1 MKKYR
6 ILTVFMALALFCE
19 AQSPCWDGSIA
30 EAYEGGNGSVNNPYQ
45 IATAEQLAL
54 LAQQTNDGTGGDAYY
69 IMTNDIDLADC
80 SGEDIEWTSI
90 GRTVVTEVDTT
101 FRYFTGHFDGNGKT
115 VSNLYQHQ
123 NEYFKGLFGCTN
135 GAVIKNVNLVS
146 VDIDNESEYAGALVA
161 YAGVTD
167 IIDCNVSESSV
178 KTTTGIAGGI
188 IGFAG
193 VPFGSEDHIEE
204 FSKISSCHISSANV
218 EGILLSGGIAGR
230 VNAFPWD
237 LNDPN
242 IFIDGYA
249 RYNVTDCSNDAGC
262 YVSGARF
269 VAGIVGFITFVTID
283 NCINECHVAGGT
295 CMGGICG
302 MGRMDGS
309 ISNCSNSVTGIIDG
323 VNNAFVGGIIGTV
336 GGIDISSCSNMGM
349 VSAEMGKVGG
359 VAGIIGF
366 GHIEDCVNHGSFGTN
381 SENCGGIV
389 GESASETFFSGCIN
403 YGDIYGKDMVGG
415 IVGKCGGCRF
425 CGCVNKGSIHGEI
438 SVGGIVGASTATYI
452 SNSYNLGEVSA
463 VSNSTNNY
471 FGVGGIVG
479 CMGIGRIY
487 NVYNTGSV
495 FNPDNPQAVYPY
507 YGNIVGRGC
516 HSGNESMNC
525 FWLDDD
531 NLPANGDGTAQEML
545 GSSAFHQG
553 ATSTSWILNEPQYD
567 TYDMLEALNFGSE
580 TVMNSQGFQMM
591 PYIGYWSE
599 DVNGENNGYPVVVS
613 CPKYPLLGSEWYYG
627 MIDTNGNSTYQ
638 YLSCEDDT
646 IINHKK
652 VKIIVK
658 TNTLYDKSSG
668 ISREYIRED
677 NGCVYWWHNPAQDS
691 TMLYNFTANVGDEWS
706 IKIGNDSITM
716 HVDEVGIVEYNGQA
730 FRSLNISDENNIFSG
745 TIVCSVGH
753 VKSFFP
759 EQMLNK
765 NSYYKVDGIRC
776 YWEKGTIIY
785 QEGNDDCDAIY
796 GQLHNGFE
804 DPSAD
809 NEVDVYPN
817 PSNGILFVKSD
828 NINTDYQIIN
838 ILGEIVLSGEIVS
851 ENQQIDI
858 SNLSNG
864 LYLIK
869 IKDNTMKIVVNK

>member
-1 MKKYR
+1 MKKYH
-6 ILTVFMALALFCE
+6 ILTIFLALALFCE
-19 AQSPCWDGSIA
+19 AQSPCWDGSVA
-30 EAYEGGNGSVNNPYQ
+30 EAYEGGNGSVKNPYQ

-69 IMTNDIDLADC
+69 ILTNDIDLAGC

-193 VPFGSEDHIEE
+193 VPFGEEGYIEE
-204 FSKISSCHISSANV
+204 FSKISSCYISNVNV
-218 EGILLSGGIAGR
+218 EGDDSGGGIAGR
-230 VNAFPWD
+230 INAYGV
-237 LNDPN
+237 
-242 IFIDGYA
+242 DGYNSNGYA
-249 RYNVTDCSNDAGC
+249 HYTITDCGNDESCHVRGEIKAG
-262 YVSGARF
+262 
-269 VAGIVGFITFVTID
+269 GIVGFISYVTIE
-283 NCINECHVAGGT
+283 NCVNNCLVEGNGFV
-295 CMGGICG
+295 GGICG
-302 MGRMDGS
+302 MGRYYD
-309 ISNCSNSVTGIIDG
+309 VGIINCLNNFVGTFTTNNG
-323 VNNAFVGGIIGTV
+323 VGGGIVGLATAIEIVGCRNKAVGYAYRCGGIAGRAGSCRIKSCVNEGSFVEAFGICGGIIGEMSGDV
-336 GGIDISSCSNMGM
+336 MSN
-349 VSAEMGKVGG
+349 
-359 VAGIIGF
+359 
-366 GHIEDCVNHGSFGTN
+366 
-381 SENCGGIV
+381 
-389 GESASETFFSGCIN
+389 CIN
-403 YGDIYGKDMVGG
+403 YGDMSGIGMIGGLVGQMG
-415 IVGKCGGCRF
+415 YSSICGS
-425 CGCVNKGSIHGEI
+425 VNKGNITGIMSDTLYIGGL
-438 SVGGIVGASTATYI
+438 VGVSFGDIAS
-452 SNSYNLGEVSA
+452 SYNTGNVS
-463 VSNSTNNY
+463 VVNTENRGCS

-479 CMGIGRIY
+479 VVLSTGHVY

-495 FNPDNPQAVYPY
+495 INPDNIQGVVPN
-507 YGNIVGRGC
+507 YGNIVGYGYQA
-516 HSGNESMNC
+516 SGNYLNC
-525 FWLDDD
+525 YWLDDD
-531 NLPANGDGTAQEML
+531 ALPANGNDNAPAMI

-553 ATSTSWILNEPQYD
+553 VTLTSWMLDEPQYD
-567 TYDMLEALNFGSE
+567 TYDMVEALNYGSE
-580 TVMNSQGFQMM
+580 TIMNTYAFHDM
-591 PYIGYWSE
+591 PYISVWSE
-599 DVNGENNGYPVVVS
+599 DVNGDNNGYPVVVS
-613 CPKYPLLGSEWYYG
+613 YPKYPLLGSEWYYG
-627 MIDTNGNSTYQ
+627 MTDMYGNSTYQ
-638 YLSCEDDT
+638 YLSCDDDT

-652 VKIIVK
+652 VKIIVT

-677 NGCVYWWHNPAQDS
+677 NGCVYWWHDPTQDS
-691 TMLYNFTANVGDEWS
+691 TMLYNFTANVGDQWS

-730 FRSLNISDENNIFSG
+730 FRSLNISDANNIFSG

-765 NSYYKVDGIRC
+765 NSRYKVDGIRC

-858 SNLSNG
+858 SDLLNG
-864 LYLIK
+864 IYIIRINGNTTK
-869 IKDNTMKIVVNK
+869 IIINK